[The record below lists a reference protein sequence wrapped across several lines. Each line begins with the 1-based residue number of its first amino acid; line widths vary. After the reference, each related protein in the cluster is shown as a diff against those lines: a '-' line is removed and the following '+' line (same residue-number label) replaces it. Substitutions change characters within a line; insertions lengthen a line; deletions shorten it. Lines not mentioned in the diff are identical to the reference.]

1 MRNMVTSVIL
11 YERIRTTKK
20 RAQVMRPILDT
31 VITMGKTL
39 PTGLAIRRLSP
50 YLCDENASKKILEVL
65 KERYKTRTSGF
76 SKMIPVGMR
85 HGDGAKLVDVVLMD
99 AVFGA
104 DALVEKKEEATT
116 EKAAPAPKKKS
127 SPSKKTTVAKKKA
140 SA

>member
-20 RAQVMRPILDT
+20 RAQVMRPLLDK
-31 VITMGKTL
+31 VISMGKSL

-50 YLCDENASKKILEVL
+50 YLCDENASRKILEVL

-76 SKMIPVGMR
+76 SKMVPVGMR
-85 HGDGAKLVDVVLMD
+85 YGDGAKLVDVILMD

-116 EKAAPAPKKKS
+116 EQSSPTPKKKAS
-127 SPSKKTTVAKKKA
+127 ISKKTTVAKKKA